1 MIFQLNQSIFNCK
14 SLMSTLFVGFYRLN
28 VTRAVVVA
36 VPPNTTAAIQLVLLN
51 AVAVMMLDALQAV
64 ELVVE
69 DAALAVELV
78 EDVVQDA
85 VVVIVQFLTTVQ
97 VTDHKKSKSMNQL
110 SSVSIVNVFSLR
122 TI

>member
-1 MIFQLNQSIFNCK
+1 
-14 SLMSTLFVGFYRLN
+14 MSTLFVGFYRLN

-36 VPPNTTAAIQLVLLN
+36 VPPNTTAIQLVLLN
-51 AVAVMMLDALQAV
+51 AVAVMLDALQ
-64 ELVVE
+64 
-69 DAALAVELV
+69 AVELV